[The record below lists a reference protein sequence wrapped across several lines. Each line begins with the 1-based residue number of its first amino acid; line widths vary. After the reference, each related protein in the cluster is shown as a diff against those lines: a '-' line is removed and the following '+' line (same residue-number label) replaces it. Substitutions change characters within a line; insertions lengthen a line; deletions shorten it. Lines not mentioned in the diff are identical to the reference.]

1 MHCIKRIFCYITDNS
16 LSLHHL
22 TDICTQF
29 TFGEECYLSPLI
41 TSVVHLCSITVC
53 WPSSLN
59 TCFRRLHLMT
69 LTKFLSWSCLT
80 ACIAVKVFRMNKNR
94 IFSQLLSIFGF
105 IKVQRVYGRTNSLAR
120 PTPVRLR
127 LTSFVWTQ
135 NPAVQLREVMTVL
148 LNQKCVWSEEMTFI
162 FFLAFITSFTVK
174 LLSFS
179 IVLLYIHTYIRSKH
193 LPCGRN

>member
-41 TSVVHLCSITVC
+41 TSVVHPCSITVC

-80 ACIAVKVFRMNKNR
+80 ARIAVKVFRMNKNR
-94 IFSQLLSIFGF
+94 IFSQLLSIFVF

-135 NPAVQLREVMTVL
+135 NPAVQLRRGHDCSPKSEMCLIWRDDIYLLFGIYYFLHCETTSLFNCVTV
-148 LNQKCVWSEEMTFI
+148 
-162 FFLAFITSFTVK
+162 
-174 LLSFS
+174 
-179 IVLLYIHTYIRSKH
+179 HTYIHKK
-193 LPCGRN
+193 